1 MSTEYHNHLI
11 ALSDFFKSIGKKQN
25 DIARELSIAQPY
37 ISSLINGKRTI
48 GRKMSARLA
57 ELYGLSYT
65 WLLTG
70 EGNMIQDSSHLLQQ
84 QNNISMGQLERINQ
98 AVDYLKF
105 KKVFKTQKELA
116 VMIGKQAPNVSEAL
130 KGGKYF
136 SDSFILC
143 FADRFKDI
151 ISTDWLLTGEGDML
165 AKQPIANAQH
175 TEGNNNTNVIGDNNN
190 VANNV
195 TITRAHA
202 HANNNIIEVHEDT
215 KPIVPKYLASKPN
228 TDVYQVIKQGQVA
241 NLTTLKTIPPYQD
254 FDFYYQVRQDAM
266 QPLYMQGDVLALVH
280 VSDGS
285 DIVQGAAMV
294 VDTKDYGFM
303 LRRLYDRGDCYECK
317 RINEQSAFENQ
328 KVAKDKVIRLYRVVY
343 SVRLGD

>member
-1 MSTEYHNHLI
+1 MKNQSQHLKRL
-11 ALSDFFKSIGKKQN
+11 ADYFKENGKKQ
-25 DIARELSIAQPY
+25 DDLCTDLGVTQPY
-37 ISSLINGKRTI
+37 ISAIISGKKTI
-48 GRKMSARLA
+48 GRRTAEKLS
-57 ELYGLSYT
+57 ELYGLSY
-65 WLLTG
+65 
-70 EGNMIQDSSHLLQQ
+70 S
-84 QNNISMGQLERINQ
+84 
-98 AVDYLKF
+98 
-105 KKVFKTQKELA
+105 
-116 VMIGKQAPNVSEAL
+116 
-130 KGGKYF
+130 
-136 SDSFILC
+136 
-143 FADRFKDI
+143 
-151 ISTDWLLTGEGDML
+151 WLLTGEGDML
-165 AKQPIANAQH
+165 AKQPTANAQH

-228 TDVYQVIKQGQVA
+228 TDVYQVIKQGQIA
-241 NLTTLKTIPPYQD
+241 NLTTLKTMPPYQD

-317 RINEQSAFENQ
+317 RINEESAFENQ

>member
-1 MSTEYHNHLI
+1 MENHNHLI
-11 ALSDFFKSIGKKQN
+11 ALSGFFKKVGKRQS
-25 DIARELSIAQPY
+25 DLARELSISQPY
-37 ISSLINGKRTI
+37 ISSLLNGKISI

-70 EGNMIQDSSHLLQQ
+70 EGDMIQDNSHLQQ
-84 QNNISMGQLERINQ
+84 QNNITMEKLERINQ

-116 VMIGKQAPNVSEAL
+116 IMIGKQAPNVSDAL
-130 KGGKYF
+130 KGGKYL
-136 SDSFILC
+136 SDSFIMC
-143 FADRFKDI
+143 FADKFKDI

-165 AKQPIANAQH
+165 AKPTANNQH
-175 TEGNNNTNVIGDNNN
+175 AEGSNNTNVIGDNNN

-228 TDVYQVIKQGQVA
+228 TDVYQVIKQGQIA

-280 VSDGS
+280 INDNS
-285 DIVQGAAMV
+285 DIIQGAAMV
-294 VDTKDYGFM
+294 IDTKDCGFM

-317 RINEQSAFENQ
+317 LINEQSAFENQ